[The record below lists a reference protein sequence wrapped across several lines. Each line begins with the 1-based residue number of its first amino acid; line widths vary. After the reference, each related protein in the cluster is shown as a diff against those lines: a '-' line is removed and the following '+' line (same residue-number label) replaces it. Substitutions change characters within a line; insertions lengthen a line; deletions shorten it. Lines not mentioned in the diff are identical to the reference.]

1 MFRRLWTTIHMQ
13 YIDSWCK
20 IGSSNSPSTY
30 FTLNSKKTL
39 ERILLTMKEL
49 PRTGRSWGSCAGRGN
64 ETRMGC
70 WGKEARR
77 GVVCTDTTTTRQALG
92 RQHDEAQGESMRT
105 RGRHS
110 DGLRCMVWARWVGRR
125 CGGQWTQGQKLVE
138 KLRWCTT
145 KTMHKY
151 FMSYMVN
158 INQFT
163 NEICIYHVHQSS
175 STRRPWVGQQRGI
188 GARHRSSAPAMW
200 WGGEWHSD
208 RRARR
213 QDEHDQLAARATTRP
228 LYSLTFDGF
237 LIPSKI
243 NLASNNRGDT
253 S

>member
-49 PRTGRSWGSCAGRGN
+49 PRSGRSRGSCAGRGN

-70 WGKEARR
+70 RGKEARR
-77 GVVCTDTTTTRQALG
+77 RVVCEDRRTTRQALG
-92 RQHDEAQGESMRT
+92 RQHGEARGESMWT

-110 DGLRCMVWARWVGRR
+110 DGSRRCMARARWVGRR

-175 STRRPWVGQQRGI
+175 STRRPWVGQQRGST
-188 GARHRSSAPAMW
+188 APEQRSGDVVGRW
-200 WGGEWHSD
+200 V
-208 RRARR
+208 ARR
-213 QDEHDQLAARATTRP
+213 PASEEARRTWPIGR
-228 LYSLTFDGF
+228 
-237 LIPSKI
+237 K
-243 NLASNNRGDT
+243 SNNTTLIFFNFRWLLDT
-253 S
+253 IKK